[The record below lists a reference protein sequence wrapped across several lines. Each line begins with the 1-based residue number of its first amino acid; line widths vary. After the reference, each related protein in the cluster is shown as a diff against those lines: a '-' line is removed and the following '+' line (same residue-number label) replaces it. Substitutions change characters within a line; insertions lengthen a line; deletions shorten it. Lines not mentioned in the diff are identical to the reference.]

1 MKLLGMNVGR
11 NNVRPI
17 IESVLEQFINI
28 RLAGP
33 LPSPATTGNII
44 EEAKILAKIQAAE
57 SIVEKKK
64 NSTLHYD
71 ETLKYGR
78 KTGPIEVTASG
89 ISFPLGF
96 FDKD

>member
-1 MKLLGMNVGR
+1 M
-11 NNVRPI
+11 
-17 IESVLEQFINI
+17 
-28 RLAGP
+28 
-33 LPSPATTGNII
+33 
-44 EEAKILAKIQAAE
+44 
-57 SIVEKKK
+57 EKKK

-78 KTGPIEVTASG
+78 KTGPIEVTAGG